1 MRYDVST
8 KTITEVE
15 QDSGLFNIHC
25 FSDMNE
31 DGTTTPSIYKS
42 QILDKRMI
50 IDNESGVEGE
60 LMLSHIGE
68 SVGEL
73 NKKNGELTIRP
84 EGDDAEKYDKED
96 ENLIYNEG

>member
-25 FSDMNE
+25 FSDMND

-42 QILDKRMI
+42 QILEKKMI
-50 IDNESGVEGE
+50 VDNVSGKEGE
-60 LMLSHIGE
+60 LMLSHVGD

-73 NKKNGELTIRP
+73 NKDGELTLRP
-84 EGDDAEKYDKED
+84 QNDDAQKYDKED